1 MCPRKMRRTVKKIIM
16 NKTLVQVLKNDIKQN
31 LRSKSFWIYSLLLGS
46 FVAVMFA
53 TGITESQ
60 VVGFVG
66 LSRLMITFMQVSMVI
81 LPIYVLISTVR
92 SVVGDRENGVLEYY
106 LSLPISFSSYY
117 WGKFL
122 SRFFVIYV
130 PVFIAFLG
138 AALWGLVVQLDVP
151 WDLFILYSGLLA
163 MMVFFFLGL
172 SMFLSTVSK
181 SQEMALSSAFI
192 IWLFLVAFMDILLIG
207 MMLKMRV
214 NPDVVIISSL
224 FNPLQV
230 FRTGSLILFDPK
242 LTVMGPVSYYI
253 LDTVSRSTFIIFSLL
268 YPFVAGLIF
277 SFFGARYFKNHDVV

>member
-1 MCPRKMRRTVKKIIM
+1 M
-16 NKTLVQVLKNDIKQN
+16 NVTLLQVLKSDIKQN
-31 LRSKSFWIYSLLLGS
+31 LRSKSFWIYSLLLGG

-92 SVVGDRENGVLEYY
+92 SVVGDKENGVLEYY
-106 LSLPISFSSYY
+106 LSLPISYKSYY

-138 AALWGLVVQLDVP
+138 AAIWGLIVNLDVP
-151 WDLFILYSGLLA
+151 WDLFVLYSGLLA
-163 MMVFFFLGL
+163 VMVFFFLGL

-181 SQEMALSSAFI
+181 SQEMALSTAFI

-207 MMLKMRV
+207 MMLKMRI
-214 NPDVVIISSL
+214 NPDAVIITGL

-253 LDTVSRSTFIIFSLL
+253 LDTVSRTMFIIFSLA
-268 YPFVAGLIF
+268 YPFILGMLFSIF
-277 SFFGARYFKNHDVV
+277 GCRYFKKHDVV